1 MEDYLRLGLLLIAG
15 IIVFFILLETWN
27 SRRRLK
33 LARLES
39 KYMSPSIS
47 ADEVLGLDPREP
59 RIVNPEQLSL
69 DGECLALKNVSVA
82 KADEPLKTPARLEES
97 AELITKDAKTKD
109 DLAKDLLIINVFAKP
124 NHQFFSYDL
133 LQAISATGMQFGEMS
148 IFHHYQLTSEGRVSL
163 FSLASATEPGYF
175 DIDRMG
181 DFACAGLT
189 LFTNLKDVPDAKA
202 TFELMLKTA
211 EQLADDLDGELRANP
226 RTPWNDTVL
235 NQYQQKVA
243 RYQTMKEV

>member
-1 MEDYLRLGLLLIAG
+1 MARNLL
-15 IIVFFILLETWN
+15 V
-27 SRRRLK
+27 
-33 LARLES
+33 
-39 KYMSPSIS
+39 M
-47 ADEVLGLDPREP
+47 
-59 RIVNPEQLSL
+59 
-69 DGECLALKNVSVA
+69 
-82 KADEPLKTPARLEES
+82 
-97 AELITKDAKTKD
+97 
-109 DLAKDLLIINVFAKP
+109 NVFAKN

-133 LQAISATGMQFGEMS
+133 LQAISATGMQYGEMN

-181 DFACAGLT
+181 DFSCAGLT
-189 LFTNLKDVPDAKA
+189 LFTNLKDVPDAKVA
-202 TFELMLKTA
+202 FELMLKTA